1 MPRPQKP
8 RHLRFKPNVHYF
20 KPQGVPLRMLKEVV
34 LEPDELEALKLH
46 DIDDLEQTQAAEEM
60 KISQSTFARIL
71 NRTYKKLAQGII
83 NGKAIKIQE

>member
-1 MPRPQKP
+1 
-8 RHLRFKPNVHYF
+8 
-20 KPQGVPLRMLKEVV
+20 MLKEVV